1 VLFIVTIRSWLK
13 YDPLHT
19 GTGTWY
25 WAKVGSLHSTAV
37 VYAKRD
43 PDVLLG
49 CLYVNHGIGTKFSTR
64 TPLSLCVQLYR
75 FMAVVR
81 VLYEMNQNGY

>member
-13 YDPLHT
+13 FDPLHT

>member
-1 VLFIVTIRSWLK
+1 LK

-25 WAKVGSLHSTAV
+25 WDKLTVYTV

-49 CLYVNHGIGTKFSTR
+49 CLYVNHGIGTSTR

-81 VLYEMNQNGY
+81 VLYGMNQNGY

>member
-1 VLFIVTIRSWLK
+1 MK

-19 GTGTWY
+19 GPAPGTGL
-25 WAKVGSLHSTAV
+25 KLAV
-37 VYAKRD
+37 YTVIYAKRD

-49 CLYVNHGIGTKFSTR
+49 CLYVNHGIGTSTR

-81 VLYEMNQNGY
+81 VLYGMNQNGY

>member
-1 VLFIVTIRSWLK
+1 MK

-49 CLYVNHGIGTKFSTR
+49 CLYVNHGIGTSTR

-81 VLYEMNQNGY
+81 VLYGMNQNGY